1 MHTVK
6 VPQPDLEGRKN
17 LAREQSALFPTQLAL
32 ARWTNGADLPHLH
45 IAPPPPRAA
54 WLAQAQRDFQ
64 SWLDGG
70 GFVQHDA
77 PANDPKPDDGL
88 RAKAGAI

>member
-1 MHTVK
+1 MQTVK
-6 VPQPDLEGRKN
+6 VQQSDLEERRS

-45 IAPPPPRAA
+45 NPQPPRQAI

-70 GFVQHDA
+70 GFVQHEA

-88 RAKAGAI
+88 RAKTQAI